1 MSSYVA
7 KKAVESATAP
17 LLENKF
23 EPNKI
28 EQEIESKYGD
38 NIGKPEREFHS
49 DSKFLNFLAKF
60 TKCLIPFFM
69 FCIIMTIAG
78 FVLGVIGTLDYLIG
92 ALIILAINFCGGIV
106 GAIGVF
112 RWGTVS
118 EQIKWMKEENQKYA
132 TEIDEMKQNTKEL
145 RNTVAGI
152 NEHVLE
158 LNQGADS
165 LKEQIEQF
173 DELKESLT
181 QINADNEV
189 HIFYIQK
196 RLEYIVMNILLYIY
210 IYDWLLLSRKYLK

>member
-1 MSSYVA
+1 
-7 KKAVESATAP
+7 
-17 LLENKF
+17 
-23 EPNKI
+23 
-28 EQEIESKYGD
+28 
-38 NIGKPEREFHS
+38 
-49 DSKFLNFLAKF
+49 
-60 TKCLIPFFM
+60 
-69 FCIIMTIAG
+69 MTIAG

-132 TEIDEMKQNTKEL
+132 TEIDEMKQNTNEL

-152 NEHVLE
+152 NEHVVE

-181 QINADNEV
+181 QINADNEE
-189 HIFYIQK
+189 IFEMINGINGMFDDMQQMAMEAAKASLLEAYYSAELRDGSEGLSQREWKSLVNRLPKEQQK
-196 RLEYIVMNILLYIY
+196 QVRMLGSFQDLAGGDGVIDLKEFQGIINKVVNNLE
-210 IYDWLLLSRKYLK
+210 DSYLKQIHKK